1 MPNRDATLRTGAGLR
16 PARGSI
22 RISELQGPHGEM
34 YMAAVDSRGHVRL
47 EVHVHDPADEQIV
60 VRLLELY
67 LATADTPSPQLRLI

>member
-1 MPNRDATLRTGAGLR
+1 
-16 PARGSI
+16 
-22 RISELQGPHGEM
+22 M